1 MKSSIS
7 QPQPVT
13 FSPELQP
20 DDELAVYWIRQV
32 TTRLRRDVGWSLHEY
47 CVPSAS
53 VGKTAPLLVEKASES
68 LGLNR
73 YLREKKRFFQT
84 DPTAAYLS
92 QQIEAVPPAE
102 GNDPVRGSFSWIV
115 KTLALEDTGC
125 FVLAMGLAS
134 AFDNAMG
141 SVVSAILNDYSKTR
155 PNLALAQ
162 KLWDRPE
169 EILQVADPSHPIF
182 RYGLV
187 HHSGLLTHH
196 GSVCDWD
203 GAFTV
208 PSTVANNLLFP
219 ESILPPGL
227 EPLTHLGDREEQT
240 AIIENSHLIASRIH
254 STSDPGLR
262 IVPILGPKGS
272 GHEEIVRGISRFM
285 NRQVVKFQGDPSLLH
300 DLRYRNS
307 IATLCWLKGIDLYLG
322 PELGASLFHDKHQ
335 AEMGSLPLETIP
347 VTIFIS
353 ITDKK
358 QLSRIPDHL
367 LCPIIRVPL
376 QTYRE
381 RIVRWN
387 KALGER
393 GERLHREISECARR
407 FRYEKESIDRI
418 AAGLRS
424 LPGPITEKDLTSAC
438 RSEFDLDIGELAQKV
453 NPRFSDEQLI
463 LPARQQ
469 RQFRE
474 IGTAIMALTE
484 VHYEWGTAEAWNESG
499 ISVLFAGP
507 PGTGKTMA
515 AEILSTLLDLP
526 MYRIDL
532 SQVVNKYIGETE
544 KNLKKL
550 FDTADIS
557 DIILF
562 FDEADALFGRRTE
575 VKDSHDRYANL
586 EISYLLERMERFK
599 GVCILATNRK
609 KDLDEAFLRRLR
621 YIVDFPPPGKKERKK
636 IWKQI
641 IPATVDCSEI
651 DFEFLARQFPLV
663 GGHIRSIVFNAC
675 LQSSENVTKGS
686 GTENGFR
693 GKLRMKDV
701 IVAVKREY
709 DKLNR
714 AVSLEHFGSYAGE
727 IRKMERKNDQD

>member
-1 MKSSIS
+1 MNSRSSP
-7 QPQPVT
+7 QQPVT

-20 DDELAVYWIRQV
+20 DDELAIYWIRQV
-32 TTRLRRDVGWSLHEY
+32 TSRLRREVSWSLHEFGLL
-47 CVPSAS
+47 PSPGS
-53 VGKTAPLLVEKASES
+53 GKRSPPLVDRAAES

-73 YLREKKRFFQT
+73 YFEEKKRFFRT

-92 QQIEAVPPAE
+92 QLIASVPPAGE
-102 GNDPVRGSFSWIV
+102 NDPVRGSFSWV
-115 KTLALEDTGC
+115 VQTLSLDDTGA
-125 FVLAMGLAS
+125 FVLALGLAS

-141 SVVSAILNDYSKTR
+141 SVVSTCLNDFSKTR

-187 HHSGLLTHH
+187 HHSGLLSHH
-196 GSVCDWD
+196 LSVCDWD
-203 GAFTV
+203 GAISV

-219 ESILPPGL
+219 GSPLPPGL
-227 EPLTHLGDREEQT
+227 EPLSHHQDENERT
-240 AIIENSHLIASRIH
+240 AFLEYSRLLASRINAA
-254 STSDPGLR
+254 SESGLR

-272 GHEEIVRGISRFM
+272 GHEEIVRGISRLM
-285 NRQVVKFQGDPSLLH
+285 NRQVVKFLGDPSLLY
-300 DLRYRNS
+300 DLQYRYS
-307 IATLCWLKGIDLYLG
+307 IATLCWLKGVDLYFG
-322 PELGASLFHDKHQ
+322 PEIGATLFRDKQ
-335 AEMGSLPLETIP
+335 QSEMGSLPLESIP

-353 ITDKK
+353 ITDKH
-358 QLSRIPDHL
+358 QISTIPDHL
-367 LCPIIRVPL
+367 LYPIIRVPSS
-376 QTYRE
+376 TYQE
-381 RIVRWN
+381 RIELWRKV
-387 KALGER
+387 LGKK
-393 GERLHREISECARR
+393 GEQLQSSIPECARR

-418 AAGLRS
+418 AAGLMS
-424 LPGPITEKDLTSAC
+424 LPGPISEKDLTSAC

-463 LPARQQ
+463 LPPRQQ

-474 IGTAIMALTE
+474 IGTAIRALTR

-515 AEILSTLLDLP
+515 AEILSTQLDLP

-621 YIVDFPPPGKKERKK
+621 YIVDFPPPGTKERKK
-636 IWKQI
+636 IWEQI
-641 IPATVDCSEI
+641 IPETVDCTDI

-675 LQSSENVTKGS
+675 LQSANDQSDLTGD
-686 GTENGFR
+686 FR
-693 GKLRMKDV
+693 GKLHMKD
-701 IVAVKREY
+701 IIIAVKREY

-714 AVSLEHFGSYAGE
+714 SVSLEHFGNYARE
-727 IRKMERKNDQD
+727 VRIMEKKDGKD